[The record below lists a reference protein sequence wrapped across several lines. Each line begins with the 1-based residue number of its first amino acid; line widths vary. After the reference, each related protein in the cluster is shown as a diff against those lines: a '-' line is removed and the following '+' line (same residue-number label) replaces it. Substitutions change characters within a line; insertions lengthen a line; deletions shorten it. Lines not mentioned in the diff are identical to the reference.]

1 MKTLT
6 QALLLT
12 CALFPGLA
20 TQAADTPTFDVLKD
34 MSVADFRA
42 TGLDHLSDE
51 QLKALNAWLTDYQH
65 KHSPCAAVT
74 AATATPAAPA
84 LAATPAQAVAQPAGL
99 APGDE
104 YTAHLDGVFQG
115 WGDGATFK
123 LDNGEVWQQID
134 DSELSVG
141 AIKNPKVTIKRG
153 MFTAYYLSV
162 EGVNDSI
169 LVRRI
174 KP

>member
-1 MKTLT
+1 MRILT

-12 CALFPGLA
+12 GALLGCAA
-20 TQAADTPTFDVLKD
+20 SQAADTQDFDVLKA

-42 TGLDHLSDE
+42 TGLDHLTGD
-51 QLKALNAWLTDYQH
+51 QVKALNAWFAEYQRSH
-65 KHSPCAAVT
+65 PACAAGGAAPAAAPAMAAPAAAAAP
-74 AATATPAAPA
+74 AATAAFPE
-84 LAATPAQAVAQPAGL
+84 VIV
-99 APGDE
+99 
-104 YTAHLDGVFQG
+104 AHLEGDFRG
-115 WGDGATFK
+115 WGDATLFK
-123 LDNGEVWQQID
+123 LDNGQVWQQVD

-153 MFTAYYLSV
+153 IFSTYYLSV

-169 LVRRI
+169 AVRLL